1 MIEIRE
7 LRLSYGARTIFD
19 NVSAVINKG
28 DRIGLVGSNGAGKT
42 TTLTTISGLRKP
54 SGGSILFQGRPLHT
68 IPSHEIVRLG
78 ITQSNK
84 STPRSTALSIF
95 AGVPTPIK

>member
-28 DRIGLVGSNGAGKT
+28 DRIGLVGSNGAGT
-42 TTLTTISGLRKP
+42 PIPEVFSNQNT
-54 SGGSILFQGRPLHT
+54 QPLD
-68 IPSHEIVRLG
+68 IC
-78 ITQSNK
+78 
-84 STPRSTALSIF
+84 PRSLL
-95 AGVPTPIK
+95 

>member
-42 TTLTTISGLRKP
+42 TLLKILAGAESP
-54 SGGSILFQGRPLHT
+54 DSGSILKPKYAT
-68 IPSHEIVRLG
+68 IGYLPQELVVSCLLYTSPS
-78 ITQSNK
+78 
-84 STPRSTALSIF
+84 PRD
-95 AGVPTPIK
+95 

>member
-42 TTLTTISGLRKP
+42 TLLKILAGAESPEAFSHHTTQP
-54 SGGSILFQGRPLHT
+54 A
-68 IPSHEIVRLG
+68 G
-78 ITQSNK
+78 ICRR
-84 STPRSTALSIF
+84 RSS
-95 AGVPTPIK
+95 

>member
-42 TTLTTISGLRKP
+42 TLLKILAGAESP
-54 SGGSILFQGRPLHT
+54 DSGSILKPKYAHW
-68 IPSHEIVRLG
+68 
-78 ITQSNK
+78 
-84 STPRSTALSIF
+84 IF
-95 AGVPTPIK
+95 APGARCERAEAAF